1 MICKVRGSPP
11 GLLVHGGPA
20 AGMVGGRS
28 LQRLSFFVALSV
40 CSLSS
45 GLQPCSPALICNSWH
60 PRPNTLLSW
69 EPPGPWDQTSQAD
82 LNFGQREPSKGM
94 KSTGSCGHGL
104 GEEHSWLLE
113 VVSLPSCQ
121 GQDFSGDSCAY
132 PRAALWLSL
141 EGLGQGLGTVT
152 RSGEG
157 PGSSL
162 HEASQKRGGTCG
174 WRASLIQ
181 ALCGG
186 RAWGA
191 EEATAPAFFQITL
204 WNYL

>member
-1 MICKVRGSPP
+1 MLPTRTAGPWRTSGWDGRGQVTE
-11 GLLVHGGPA
+11 GAEFLCGFV
-20 AGMVGGRS
+20 S
-28 LQRLSFFVALSV
+28 LQFEQWPPALLTCTDMQFVASKTQH
-40 CSLSS
+40 SLEL
-45 GLQPCSPALICNSWH
+45 GA
-60 PRPNTLLSW
+60 
-69 EPPGPWDQTSQAD
+69 PGPWDQTSQAD

-94 KSTGSCGHGL
+94 QSAGCCEHGL

-121 GQDFSGDSCAY
+121 GQDFSGDGCAY

-162 HEASQKRGGTCG
+162 HEASQKRGGTPG

-186 RAWGA
+186 WGGMGGLKKQQHQLSFKSRSGTTF
-191 EEATAPAFFQITL
+191 EA
-204 WNYL
+204 